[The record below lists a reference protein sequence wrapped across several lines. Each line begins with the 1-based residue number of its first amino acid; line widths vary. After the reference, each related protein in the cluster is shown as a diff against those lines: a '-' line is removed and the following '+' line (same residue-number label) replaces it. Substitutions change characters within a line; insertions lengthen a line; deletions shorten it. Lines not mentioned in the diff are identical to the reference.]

1 MKAGNYTAPSRISHP
16 REAAVCAS
24 IAVRFRS
31 SRGFCR
37 PFPQES
43 IAMSYA
49 EPIQLER
56 LATDRYRLQWSTDL
70 GARVQSITV
79 STVACRVELTDSGAE
94 IFDLPPAP
102 RHFFHLGLDDGR
114 RLLVGERRLLLQES
128 PNFRDFGGY
137 ATSDGRR
144 IRWGQLYRSGQL
156 DRVEETDQAEIARLG
171 IQLVCDFRRD
181 MEREFAPNRFAP
193 GHAPRIENLAI
204 MPGSSASLFE
214 QSDTAAG
221 AAVDDYGVQL
231 MIAINRDLA
240 LEQTPAYTRLF
251 QALVES
257 EGPVL
262 IHCAVGK
269 DRTGFAAAL
278 IKAAL
283 GVPEPALLHD
293 YLLTDRYLPIER
305 ELARLQEKY
314 QWSGPSDH
322 MLPIL
327 QVRREYFYAAFDA
340 IHEQFGSVDR
350 YLREAL
356 AVDDDMRAAL
366 RNRWLE

>member
-1 MKAGNYTAPSRISHP
+1 
-16 REAAVCAS
+16 
-24 IAVRFRS
+24 
-31 SRGFCR
+31 
-37 PFPQES
+37 
-43 IAMSYA
+43 MSYA

-56 LATDRYRLQWSTDL
+56 LAIDRYRLHWSSGL
-70 GARVQSITV
+70 GARVASIAAATAPG
-79 STVACRVELTDSGAE
+79 SAPVAARIAIENDSADIGG
-94 IFDLPPAP
+94 LPPAP
-102 RHFFHLGLDDGR
+102 RHFFHVALDDGR
-114 RLLVGERRLLLQES
+114 RLLLGERRLLLQES

-137 ATSDGRR
+137 ATADGRR
-144 IRWGQLYRSGQL
+144 VRWGQLYRSGQL
-156 DRVEETDQAEIARLG
+156 DRIEPADQQEIARLG
-171 IQLVCDFRRD
+171 IRLVCDFRRD
-181 MEREFAPNRFAP
+181 AEREMAPNRFAP

-204 MPGSSASLFE
+204 TPGSSASLFE
-214 QSDTAAG
+214 QTDTSNG

-240 LEQTPAYTRLF
+240 LEQIPAYTRLF
-251 QALVES
+251 KALVES
-257 EGPVL
+257 DGPVL

-293 YLLTDRYLPIER
+293 YLLTDRYLPIEL
-305 ELARLQEKY
+305 EMARLQQKY

-322 MLPIL
+322 MRPLL

-340 IHEQFGSVDR
+340 LREQFGSIDG

-356 AVDDDMRAAL
+356 AVDDRIRDEL
-366 RNRWLE
+366 RGRWLE

>member
-1 MKAGNYTAPSRISHP
+1 
-16 REAAVCAS
+16 
-24 IAVRFRS
+24 
-31 SRGFCR
+31 
-37 PFPQES
+37 
-43 IAMSYA
+43 MSYA
-49 EPIQLER
+49 EPILLER
-56 LATDRYRLQWSTDL
+56 LKADRYRLQWNEDLHGRVQTIAASIEPTQAPVAARIDL
-70 GARVQSITV
+70 GER
-79 STVACRVELTDSGAE
+79 GAE
-94 IFDLPPAP
+94 ISDLPPAP
-102 RHFFHLGLDDGR
+102 RHFFHLTLDDGR

-144 IRWGQLYRSGQL
+144 VRWGQLYRSGQL
-156 DRVEETDQAEIARLG
+156 DRVEAADQAEIARLG

-181 MEREFAPNRFAP
+181 MERELSPNRFAP
-193 GHAPRIENLAI
+193 GYVPRVENLAI

-214 QSDTAAG
+214 QTDTSAG

-257 EGPVL
+257 DGPVL

-293 YLLTDRYLPIER
+293 YLLTDRYLPIEL
-305 ELARLQEKY
+305 EMARLQQKY

-340 IHEQFGSVDR
+340 IREQFGSVDT

-356 AVDDDMRAAL
+356 AVDDEMRAAL

>member
-1 MKAGNYTAPSRISHP
+1 MP
-16 REAAVCAS
+16 
-24 IAVRFRS
+24 
-31 SRGFCR
+31 
-37 PFPQES
+37 
-43 IAMSYA
+43 YA
-49 EPIQLER
+49 EPIHLER
-56 LATDRYRLQWSTDL
+56 IATDRYRLQWNADL
-70 GARVQSITV
+70 GAQVQSITA
-79 STVACRVELTDSGAE
+79 SLEPAGAPVAIRVELTGHGADISG
-94 IFDLPPAP
+94 LPSAP
-102 RHFFHLGLDDGR
+102 RHFFHLTLGDGR
-114 RLLVGERRLLLQES
+114 RLLIGERRLLLQES

-137 ATSDGRR
+137 TTNDGRR
-144 IRWGQLYRSGQL
+144 VRWGQLYRSGQL
-156 DRVEETDQAEIARLG
+156 DRVEAADQAEIARLG

-214 QSDTAAG
+214 QTDTSAG
-221 AAVDDYGVQL
+221 AAVDEYGVQL

-251 QALVES
+251 QALVDS
-257 EGPVL
+257 DGPIL

-283 GVPEPALLHD
+283 GVPEQALLHD
-293 YLLTDRYLPIER
+293 YLLTDRYLPIEL
-305 ELARLQEKY
+305 EMARLQQKY
-314 QWSGPSDH
+314 QWDGPSEH
-322 MLPIL
+322 MRPIL
-327 QVRREYFYAAFDA
+327 QVRREYFYAALDA
-340 IHEQFGSVDR
+340 IRERFGSVDI

-356 AVDDDMRAAL
+356 AVDDEMRAAL

>member
-1 MKAGNYTAPSRISHP
+1 
-16 REAAVCAS
+16 
-24 IAVRFRS
+24 
-31 SRGFCR
+31 
-37 PFPQES
+37 
-43 IAMSYA
+43 MSYS
-49 EPIQLER
+49 EPIRLER
-56 LATDRYRLQWSTDL
+56 LAVDRYRLHWDADFPAPVSL
-70 GARVQSITV
+70 TV
-79 STVACRVELTDSGAE
+79 GTGPTAPAVAAQVALDATGAE
-94 IFDLPPAP
+94 IAGLPPAP
-102 RHFFHLGLDDGR
+102 RHFFHLTLADGR

-137 ATSDGRR
+137 ATADGRR
-144 IRWGQLYRSGQL
+144 VRWGQLYRSGQL
-156 DRVEETDQAEIARLG
+156 DRVEATDQEEIARLG
-171 IQLVCDFRRD
+171 IRLVCDFRRD
-181 MEREFAPNRFAP
+181 MEREMAPNRFAP

-214 QSDTAAG
+214 QGDTAAG
-221 AAVDDYGVQL
+221 AAVDEYGVQL

-251 QALVES
+251 AALVES
-257 EGPVL
+257 DGPVL

-293 YLLTDRYLPIER
+293 YLLTDRYLPIDQEM
-305 ELARLQEKY
+305 ARLQQKY
-314 QWSGPSDH
+314 QWDGPSDH
-322 MLPIL
+322 MRPIL
-327 QVRREYFYAAFDA
+327 QVRREYFDAAFGA
-340 IHEQFGSVDR
+340 IQEHFGNVDN

-366 RNRWLE
+366 RARWLE

>member
-1 MKAGNYTAPSRISHP
+1 
-16 REAAVCAS
+16 
-24 IAVRFRS
+24 
-31 SRGFCR
+31 
-37 PFPQES
+37 
-43 IAMSYA
+43 MSYA

-56 LATDRYRLQWSTDL
+56 LATDRYRLQWSADL
-70 GARVQSITV
+70 GAKVLEITA
-79 STVACRVELTDSGAE
+79 STAPTAAPVAARVELSEQGAE
-94 IFDLPPAP
+94 VFDLPPAP
-102 RHFFHLGLDDGR
+102 RHFFHLTLDDGR
-114 RLLVGERRLLLQES
+114 RLLAGERRLLLQES

-144 IRWGQLYRSGQL
+144 VRWGQLYRSGQL
-156 DRVEETDQAEIARLG
+156 DRIEAADQEEIARLG
-171 IQLVCDFRRD
+171 IRLVCDFRRD
-181 MEREFAPNRFAP
+181 MERDLSPNRFAP
-193 GHAPRIENLAI
+193 GYAPRVENVAI

-214 QSDTAAG
+214 QNDTSAG
-221 AAVDDYGVQL
+221 ADVDHYGVQL

-257 EGPVL
+257 DGPVL

-278 IKAAL
+278 IKAVL

-293 YLLTDRYLPIER
+293 YLLTDRYLPIEL
-305 ELARLQEKY
+305 EMARLQQKY
-314 QWSGPSDH
+314 QWDGPSDH
-322 MLPIL
+322 MRPIL

-340 IHEQFGSVDR
+340 IREQFGSVDT

-356 AVDDDMRAAL
+356 GVDHRMRDEL
-366 RNRWLE
+366 RGRWLE